1 MKDLSIST
9 GHKRV
14 PNSYVIVR
22 ARANELSERGA
33 VAGLEGL
40 LFAVL
45 ILVGGMVLIVNAWS
59 VIDSRTALDAAAR
72 EFVRTY
78 TDQSD
83 PTSARSQGD
92 RAARSVLAA
101 RGSQLAN
108 LEIAVDEPNGFGPC
122 SLVSVHISAVVPALK
137 APFIDMFTSMKIT
150 ATASEL
156 VDAHREMTADTSYD
170 PEVTECFGP

>member
-1 MKDLSIST
+1 MNMPVT
-9 GHKRV
+9 
-14 PNSYVIVR
+14 VR
-22 ARANELSERGA
+22 TRANERSERGA

-78 TDQSD
+78 TNQSD

-122 SLVSVHISAVVPALK
+122 SLVSVRISAVVPALK